1 MKQQTNRNRRWVL
14 ASRPHGAPQMDNFRL
29 EEDDVATPGEGQ
41 VLLRTVFLSL
51 DPYMRGR
58 MSDEPLMR
66 RLLNLAALWLAVRS
80 VALSRQ
86 TILITDQT
94 NGC

>member
-1 MKQQTNRNRRWVL
+1 MN
-14 ASRPHGAPQMDNFRL
+14 PH
-29 EEDDVATPGEGQ
+29 
-41 VLLRTVFLSL
+41 
-51 DPYMRGR
+51 
-58 MSDEPLMR
+58 MR
-66 RLLNLAALWLAVRS
+66 RLWNLAALWLAVRS